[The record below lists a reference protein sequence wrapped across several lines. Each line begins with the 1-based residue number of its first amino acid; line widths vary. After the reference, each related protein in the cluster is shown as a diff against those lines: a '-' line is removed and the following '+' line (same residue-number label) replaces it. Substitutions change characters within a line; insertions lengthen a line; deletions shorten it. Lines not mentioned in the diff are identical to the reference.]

1 MNLPTN
7 PELPAYL
14 RRARDER
21 IKKLERVRAL
31 LSRLVDQLAG
41 GESPRAALTKEEHE
55 LLWASIYMDRLYH
68 EASEGTQ
75 YPFKEEG
82 TP

>member
-1 MNLPTN
+1 MSLPTN
-7 PELPAYL
+7 PELPAYI

-31 LSRLVDQLAG
+31 LSRLVNQLAG
-41 GESPRAALTKEEHE
+41 GESPHSALTKEEDA
-55 LLWASIYMDRLYH
+55 LLWASSYMDRLYH
-68 EASEGTQ
+68 EASEGTP